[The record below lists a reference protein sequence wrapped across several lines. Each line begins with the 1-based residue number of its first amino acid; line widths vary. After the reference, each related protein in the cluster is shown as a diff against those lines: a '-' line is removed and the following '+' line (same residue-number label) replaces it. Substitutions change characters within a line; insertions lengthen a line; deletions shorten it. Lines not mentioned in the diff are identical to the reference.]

1 MVAAFTGAS
10 HGFILSHG
18 IIFLSSCVAEQ
29 MLMCSSLYYN
39 SLSSLYV
46 LASSSSLFP
55 HDRILYRFPSR
66 YVGVFKEVASSSRE
80 GREQRRGR

>member
-29 MLMCSSLYYN
+29 MLMCSSLQF
-39 SLSSLYV
+39 SLLLS

-55 HDRILYRFPSR
+55 HGRILYRFPSR
-66 YVGVFKEVASSSRE
+66 YVGVFKYVSGTSRE
-80 GREQRRGR
+80 GREQKKGR